1 MLAQFPVS
9 RETVA
14 YLVGRSIGAK
24 AGPRKHYSTA
34 ADAADL
40 YHEAEDQEVL
50 GTSCRIV
57 DPKMGVWPEDAPDAH
72 PRCGRADSPE
82 PRGAMSF
89 VTGTAMAIRSDLWA
103 ACTGSER
110 ASLLESATLVRLTA
124 REVLIEQGAPADCMF
139 VVRSGELEVLDRG
152 PQGAERAFA
161 ELKPGDVVGE
171 QAALGYGGRV
181 RNATVRARTPAELLR
196 IPYAA
201 LEPILARRER
211 FRAKFRALG
220 RERSRERI
228 ATFVSRVDAASLRR
242 FIEGAPF
249 VDVPAGGTIFTES
262 DAEADSAYVIVSG
275 EVAVEAQDGAATR
288 VVAVLGS
295 GEWLGERAVLN
306 EEARTTSATAL
317 VPSRVVEIE
326 GARLRAAVAE
336 SPSMQAYFSTLE
348 RSYNVSNLGYVTSHE
363 VSGDSREL
371 LTTYQLQDGR
381 RIGCVLAPFED
392 VFSAAVLNTEVV
404 RQLQYLTDQSALHLE
419 LDASHR
425 ICGVRATN
433 VWADLPSAM
442 RLLLDGVPVS
452 EWQIA
457 RFEES
462 GRLGERR
469 LQTTSRAV
477 TVCECVGTTE
487 NDILKAV
494 DAGACSTD
502 ELREA
507 FGCGSVCGGCIP
519 RLGEY
524 LNQSRFV
531 VGVLQTVTRLSLD
544 AYRIRL
550 AHGRQWQHRP
560 GQHIVVRDT
569 SGAVKRERAYTVVQS
584 GDGWT
589 DIVVRRLPGGRVS
602 EWLCN
607 PGHAG
612 KAVSVS
618 APQGTF
624 VWEARPAVVIVAGI
638 GVTVAASFLS
648 AARDLPL
655 CVIYVCRS
663 RSEAPLRDELEAAM
677 AERSGSQLNVWETS
691 LSGRPPKGFFAS
703 LAQSYPERDFY
714 LCGPSSFMD
723 VAGFELLTA
732 GIPPKRLHTEEFRA
746 APRTTAAHVVRTTAA
761 HVVPPE
767 VVREES
773 LQPLLA
779 NASHSILEQA
789 SSFVRQIHD
798 EAGTSRLAFERI
810 AQIEREIIVTGTYRQ
825 TLAELEA
832 GARLAW
838 RNAGRC
844 IGRLHWDSIQ
854 VRDCRQLNDHASIF
868 EALSTHVRQATRGGD
883 LVPMVSIFPP
893 ADASGRSWRI
903 WNPQLIR
910 YAGYREAGG
919 GVVGD
924 PMQADLTERILALGW
939 KPERR
944 GRFDVLPLVIQ
955 SPSGEVR
962 WFELPP
968 DAVLQVPIAHPDYPW
983 FGQLGLRW
991 YALPAVSDMRMS
1003 IGGVEYPLAPFNG
1016 WYMSTEIGARN
1027 FSDEDRYNMLYE
1039 VATRLG
1045 LDTDDDA
1052 SLWRDRAALELTRA
1066 VTVSFRLAGVRIADH
1081 HQASQD
1087 FVLFVQNEHEAGR
1100 SVPMR
1105 WSWIVPPVGGGT
1117 TGVFFLDEDHFR
1129 DEVRLPAILPQAR
1142 AW

>member
-1 MLAQFPVS
+1 
-9 RETVA
+9 
-14 YLVGRSIGAK
+14 
-24 AGPRKHYSTA
+24 
-34 ADAADL
+34 
-40 YHEAEDQEVL
+40 
-50 GTSCRIV
+50 
-57 DPKMGVWPEDAPDAH
+57 
-72 PRCGRADSPE
+72 
-82 PRGAMSF
+82 MSH
-89 VTGTAMAIRSDLWA
+89 VTGTALSIRSDLWA
-103 ACTGSER
+103 ACTESER

-124 REVLIEQGAPADCMF
+124 REVLIEQGAAADCMF

-152 PQGAERAFA
+152 PQGAQRAFA
-161 ELKPGDVVGE
+161 ELKSGDVVGE
-171 QAALGYGGRV
+171 QAALEYGGRV
-181 RNATVRARTPAELLR
+181 RNATVRARTAAELLR

-211 FRAKFRALG
+211 FRAQFRALG

-228 ATFVSRVDAASLRR
+228 AEFVSQVDAASLRR

-249 VDVPAGGTIFTES
+249 VDVPAGETIFTEG
-262 DAEADSAYVIVSG
+262 DTQADSAYVIVSG
-275 EVAVEAQDGAATR
+275 EVAVEAHDGNATR

-295 GEWLGERAVLN
+295 GEWLGESAVLN
-306 EEARTTSATAL
+306 QVARTASATAL

-326 GARLRAAVAE
+326 GAQLRAAVAE

-348 RSYNVSNLGYVTSHE
+348 RSYDVSNLGYVTSHE

-381 RIGCVLAPFED
+381 RVGCVLAPFED
-392 VFSAAVLNTEVV
+392 VFSAAVLNTEGV
-404 RQLQYLTDQSALHLE
+404 RHLQYLTDHSSLHLE

-425 ICGVRATN
+425 ICAVRTSN
-433 VWADLPSAM
+433 LWPDLPSAM

-487 NDILKAV
+487 DDILKAV
-494 DAGACSTD
+494 DAGACSVD
-502 ELREA
+502 DLRGA
-507 FGCGSVCGGCIP
+507 FGCGSVCGGCVP

-531 VGVLQTVTRLSLD
+531 DGTLQNVTRLSLD
-544 AYRIRL
+544 AYRLRL
-550 AHGRQWQHRP
+550 AHGRRWQHRP
-560 GQHIVVRDT
+560 GQHIVVRVT
-569 SGAVKRERAYTVVQS
+569 SGAAKRERAYTVVQS

-589 DIVVRRLPGGRVS
+589 DIVVRRLIGGRVS

-607 PGHAG
+607 PGHSGEAL
-612 KAVSVS
+612 SVS

-624 VWEARPAVVIVAGI
+624 IWDARPAVVLVAGI

-648 AARDLPL
+648 AARDFPL
-655 CVIYVCRS
+655 HVVYVCRS
-663 RSEAPLRDELEAAM
+663 RGEAPLREELEAAM

-691 LSGRPPKGFFAS
+691 VSGRPPKELYAR
-703 LAQSYPERDFY
+703 LAKSYPDRDFY
-714 LCGPSSFMD
+714 LCGPASFMD

-746 APRTTAAHVVRTTAA
+746 APRTTASQ
-761 HVVPPE
+761 VVPPE
-767 VVREES
+767 AVREES
-773 LQPLLA
+773 LRPLLA
-779 NASHSILEQA
+779 NAGHGVLEQA

-798 EAGTSRLAFERI
+798 EAGTPLLALERI
-810 AQIEREIIVTGTYRQ
+810 AQIEREITVTGTYRQ

-844 IGRLHWDSIQ
+844 IGRLHWDSIE
-854 VRDCRQLNDHASIF
+854 VLDCRHLNDHASIF
-868 EALSTHVRQATRGGD
+868 EALATHVRQATRGGD
-883 LVPMVSIFPP
+883 LLPMVSIFPP

-919 GVVGD
+919 AVVGD

-939 KPERR
+939 EPERR

-955 SPSGEVR
+955 SPSGEAR

-968 DAVLQVPIAHPDYPW
+968 DAVLQVPVAHPDYPW

-1003 IGGVEYPLAPFNG
+1003 IGGIEYPLAPFNG

-1039 VATRLG
+1039 VATRLD

-1066 VTVSFRLAGVRIADH
+1066 VTVSFRQAGVRIADH

-1087 FVLFVQNEHEAGR
+1087 FVLFVKNEHAAGR
-1100 SVPMR
+1100 TVPMR